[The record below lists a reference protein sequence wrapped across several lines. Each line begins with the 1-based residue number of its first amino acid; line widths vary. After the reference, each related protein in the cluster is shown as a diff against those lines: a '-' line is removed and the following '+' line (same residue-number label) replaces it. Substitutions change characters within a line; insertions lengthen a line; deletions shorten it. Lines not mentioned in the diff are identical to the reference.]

1 MSSLRDIRQRL
12 RSVENIKKI
21 TDAMERVAV
30 ARLRR
35 AQAKAEES
43 RPYVNKMKKI
53 LENLATTGRSH
64 PLFEKRTVKKTALIV
79 ISADRGLSGPYNNNL
94 LQATH
99 HFLKKYSSD
108 QIELI
113 LFGRKAVDHFRYK
126 EWVIAEQLTD
136 WGGKITFDRIKEMTD
151 LMVDSFLAKKYDEV
165 WIIYTHYKTVMH
177 REVITE
183 KFLSIGKPHSE
194 TPAQR
199 INYIFEPDAFA
210 IYSTILERYCISILQ
225 KAINES
231 YASELAARIVAM
243 QTANKNSEKMIESL
257 TITRNK
263 VRQEGITR
271 EIIEVAS
278 GAQY

>member
-1 MSSLRDIRQRL
+1 MSSLRDIKQHL

-21 TDAMERVAV
+21 TDAMERVAA

-43 RPYVNKMKKI
+43 RPYVNRMKMI
-53 LENLATTGRSH
+53 LEHLSTTDHSH
-64 PLFEKRTVKKTALIV
+64 PLFEKRIVKKTALIV
-79 ISADRGLSGPYNNNL
+79 ISADRGLSGSYNTNL
-94 LQATH
+94 LHATNS
-99 HFLKKYSSD
+99 FLKKYSHD

-113 LFGRKAVDHFRYK
+113 LFGRKAVDHFRQK
-126 EWVIAEQLTD
+126 KWTIAEQLTD
-136 WGGKITFDRIKEMTD
+136 WGGKITFDKIKEITD
-151 LMVDSFLAKKYDEV
+151 FMVDSFLEKKYDEV
-165 WIIYTHYKTVMH
+165 WVIYTHYKTIMH

-194 TPAQR
+194 SPIKR

-225 KAINES
+225 KVLNES

-243 QTANKNSEKMIESL
+243 QTANKNSEMMIESL

-278 GAQY
+278 GAQR